1 MMWPRGGQFTR
12 RVCEVR
18 TLATKSRWSW
28 THCFISGLRGNN
40 LVELRMNAISE
51 LT

>member
-1 MMWPRGGQFTR
+1 MIETYRCIERP
-12 RVCEVR
+12 
-18 TLATKSRWSW
+18 
-28 THCFISGLRGNN
+28 ISALVGNN